1 VLPAETVAAELSG
14 VGAAA
19 ELSGV
24 GAAAELS
31 GVGAAAELSAVGVV
45 RALGVSAPGAL
56 EAVAVADLLLVG
68 AVVPGDADPVGVD
81 FDDAA
86 PVGVSFVGVGFV
98 GVGFVGVGFGAAELV
113 VGLGSFA
120 GCSAGAVTGDAGD
133 GSLVAEAEAG
143 WAAAVDDGGVGPVHV
158 LDLTEKALSVAGLPA
173 LELELDPDAGGVPV
187 GDGPAELVG
196 PGVVGVVVGVW
207 LGAGVG
213 AVEAVGVSEGT
224 GSTSAAGGVV
234 LAFGTLLAAGEHEG
248 LADGLAAATFPFP
261 FEPGAVLW
269 PRVIRWPVPLL
280 SAPPVPVP
288 GVLLPGEDEA
298 MLTIACRR
306 PGTAIAVP
314 ANRKTA
320 ATASTGRSQAVPN
333 RS

>member
-1 VLPAETVAAELSG
+1 MLPAESVAAELSG
-14 VGAAA
+14 VGVAA

-24 GAAAELS
+24 GVAAELS
-31 GVGAAAELSAVGVV
+31 GVGVAAELSAVGVV
-45 RALGVSAPGAL
+45 RAPGVSAPGAL
-56 EAVAVADLLLVG
+56 EAVAVAVADLLLVG
-68 AVVPGDADPVGVD
+68 AVVPSDADPVAVD
-81 FDDAA
+81 
-86 PVGVSFVGVGFV
+86 FVGVGV
-98 GVGFVGVGFGAAELV
+98 GAAELV

-133 GSLVAEAEAG
+133 DSLVAEAEAG
-143 WAAAVDDGGVGPVHV
+143 WAAAVDDGGVGPVHI

-187 GDGPAELVG
+187 GDGPAELLG

-213 AVEAVGVSEGT
+213 ALEAVGVSEGT

-234 LAFGTLLAAGEHEG
+234 LAFGTLLAAGEHEE

-269 PRVIRWPVPLL
+269 PPVIRWPVPLL

-288 GVLLPGEDEA
+288 DVLLPGEDEA
-298 MLTIACRR
+298 MFTIACRR
-306 PGTAIAVP
+306 LGTAIAVP

-333 RS
+333 RW

>member
-1 VLPAETVAAELSG
+1 MLLPAESVAAELSG
-14 VGAAA
+14 VGVAA

-24 GAAAELS
+24 GVAAELS
-31 GVGAAAELSAVGVV
+31 GVGVAAELSGVGVAAELSAVGVV
-45 RALGVSAPGAL
+45 RAPGVSAPGAL
-56 EAVAVADLLLVG
+56 EAVAVAVADLLLVG

-81 FDDAA
+81 FDDAD
-86 PVGVSFVGVGFV
+86 P
-98 GVGFVGVGFGAAELV
+98 VGVGFGAAELV

-133 GSLVAEAEAG
+133 DSLVAEAEAG
-143 WAAAVDDGGVGPVHV
+143 WAAAVDDGGVGPVHI

-187 GDGPAELVG
+187 GDGPAELLG

-213 AVEAVGVSEGT
+213 ALEAVGVSEGT

-234 LAFGTLLAAGEHEG
+234 LAFGTLLAAGEHEE

-269 PRVIRWPVPLL
+269 PPVIRWPVPLL

-288 GVLLPGEDEA
+288 DVLLPGEDEA
-298 MLTIACRR
+298 MFTIACRR
-306 PGTAIAVP
+306 LGTAIAVP

-333 RS
+333 RW